1 MVAMFVDFFQII
13 FNEHVSTCG
22 KEDVAYTNFMDCMVM
37 EF

>member
-1 MVAMFVDFFQII
+1 MI

-37 EF
+37 EL